1 MENLDVYCRHLR
13 ILYLQNNIIER
24 LEGVS
29 KLKELE
35 YINLAVNNVGLI
47 ENVKGCESLQK
58 LDMTLNFVEIED
70 LEESID
76 NLCEL
81 NDFRELYLLGNPCTD
96 WPSWK
101 DYVVA
106 RLVNLGRLDGD
117 ECSKTW
123 RLKAQQN
130 LKKLE
135 SELTIASRNSIEKKI
150 LADKEGTYNPN
161 GYTKEFR
168 RECYLEQK

>member
-1 MENLDVYCRHLR
+1 MR

-24 LEGVS
+24 LEGVN

-47 ENVKGCESLQK
+47 EGIKGCESLQK
-58 LDMTLNFVEIED
+58 LDMTLNFIEIED

-96 WPSWK
+96 WPPWK

-106 RLVNLGRLDGD
+106 TLVNLGRLDGD
-117 ECSKTW
+117 EVTKTW

-130 LKKLE
+130 LKQLE
-135 SELTIASRNSIEKKI
+135 S
-150 LADKEGTYNPN
+150 
-161 GYTKEFR
+161 
-168 RECYLEQK
+168 